1 MNKKEHDVEE
11 LQPEEILRADY
22 KPFDINEIVQKQ
34 MHLFSDK
41 RKQLLQ
47 ALKDFQEL
55 FQGKPGEYKRKLI
68 ELELLPNTKLFYAKP
83 FSIPKA
89 NQQITKDEL
98 SRLEDIGILTK
109 VPSSKWA
116 APTFV
121 IPKKNKTV
129 RLITDFRG
137 LNKSLKRSPY
147 PMPKILDT
155 FKGLNKFKYATT
167 IDLNMGYYSIPL

>member
-55 FQGKPGEYKRKLI
+55 FQGKPG
-68 ELELLPNTKLFYAKP
+68 
-83 FSIPKA
+83 
-89 NQQITKDEL
+89 
-98 SRLEDIGILTK
+98 
-109 VPSSKWA
+109 
-116 APTFV
+116 
-121 IPKKNKTV
+121 
-129 RLITDFRG
+129 
-137 LNKSLKRSPY
+137 
-147 PMPKILDT
+147 
-155 FKGLNKFKYATT
+155 
-167 IDLNMGYYSIPL
+167 